1 MANRVTVAEVK
12 EIIETVASD
21 AAIGAHITAAN
32 LIVTRNLAGSDL
44 GDDTLK
50 EIERWLAAH
59 FVAVQD
65 MRKKSESIGDSSET
79 NMGNAGMGLDFTPYG
94 QQVKLLDAT
103 GTLATIGQ
111 KRAFFEVL

>member
-1 MANRVTVAEVK
+1 MTNRVTVAEVK
-12 EIIETVASD
+12 EIIDTVLSD
-21 AAIGAHITAAN
+21 AAVTAHIVASH
-32 LIVTRNLAGSDL
+32 LIVERTLATSDL
-44 GDDTLK
+44 GEDTLK

-103 GTLATIGQ
+103 GQLATIGA